1 MRSTLISLTSLAC
14 VLLLAGC
21 GAVGGAPTP
30 SPTPPPESGYPGW
43 PPNVASDL
51 IPIPVSTEIVVGPNR
66 FLVNLIDQTNEPL
79 ATADRAA
86 ELRLYDLAV
95 DPAQPAVTTDGTFMQ
110 TIQGRPGLYRAQ
122 IDFDRAGDWGLELV
136 TTEPDGS
143 HRSGRF
149 VFSVRASGT
158 TPKIGDPAP
167 ATDNLTASTPAEIA
181 QIATDTNP
189 DPDFY
194 KQTVAQALAAHEPFV
209 LVFATPAFCQTATC
223 GPTLDI
229 VKQVAA
235 DYKDRLTFINVEPY
249 VLTTINGQLQ
259 PELSPD
265 NLPIPVDAVNTWG
278 LQTEPYTF
286 VVDSDGKISAKF
298 EGIAGADELRAAFD
312 AVAN

>member
-1 MRSTLISLTSLAC
+1 M
-14 VLLLAGC
+14 
-21 GAVGGAPTP
+21 
-30 SPTPPPESGYPGW
+30 
-43 PPNVASDL
+43 
-51 IPIPVSTEIVVGPNR
+51 
-66 FLVNLIDQTNEPL
+66 
-79 ATADRAA
+79 
-86 ELRLYDLAV
+86 
-95 DPAQPAVTTDGTFMQ
+95 
-110 TIQGRPGLYRAQ
+110 
-122 IDFDRAGDWGLELV
+122 
-136 TTEPDGS
+136 
-143 HRSGRF
+143 
-149 VFSVRASGT
+149 
-158 TPKIGDPAP
+158 
-167 ATDNLTASTPAEIA
+167 
-181 QIATDTNP
+181 
-189 DPDFY
+189 
-194 KQTVAQALAAHEPFV
+194 

-249 VLTTINGQLQ
+249 VLTTTNGQLQ